1 MKLQSRLFLLAIFM
15 SVTTIVCAQDKTPV
29 NFDKITVQDFSL
41 EGINVDTSYGAVIL
55 AEVGKSSFVANK
67 KGFFSIVFKY
77 QGRIK
82 ILNQKAF
89 DIATVKIPLYKSVKT
104 DDEETLE
111 SLKASTYNIVDGKI
125 VETELD
131 KSNVY
136 KEVQDKNHVI
146 RKFTMPA
153 IKEGSVIDISYT
165 INSDFLFNLQPWV
178 FQGSYPRLW
187 SEYDLNLPEFFEYVF
202 LSKGSH
208 PLHLND
214 HKKKYQTYNV
224 RIPSDN
230 PTLMND
236 EIVSL
241 NSTNTINRWVMKDV
255 PALKEEKFT
264 SSLGNHTAR
273 IEFQMSGQKF
283 PNTPHRDIMGSW
295 SKACLELMKDVEFG
309 GRFKESGKWFSE
321 AMAGLKLEGKQ
332 PMEKAKT
339 IYSYIQKNFSSKGMK
354 GIYTSQPLKETFVSK
369 KGYVP
374 DINLLLTLFL
384 KKADMDVY
392 PVLISTRAN
401 GFATEQFPLLNQYNY
416 VVSKLQFNNEV
427 YYLDASQSFLGF
439 GKLPQY
445 CYNGA
450 GALID
455 FLHTSEP
462 LYADSITEQKMTNI
476 ILLNDEKNKNL
487 WVGNFMSSLGYYES
501 YAIKDEIQEKGKDAY
516 QKKLAE
522 NYSGD
527 LSIEDISI
535 QELDNNEKPIL
546 MNYVLKINRAEDNE
560 IIYFNPMIKEGLK
573 ENYFKS
579 EERKYPVELPY
590 RINEIYTFHIQVPE
604 GYVVDEVPKSVR
616 VSLNETDGSFEY
628 IVSKSNE
635 DVSLR
640 TQIKINKSIFMNDEY
655 ESLRNFFDY
664 IVKKHAEQIVF
675 KKKS

>member
-1 MKLQSRLFLLAIFM
+1 MKLQARLLLLAIFM
-15 SVTTIVCAQDKTPV
+15 SATAIVCAQDNTPV
-29 NFDKITVQDFSL
+29 NFDKIAVKDFSL
-41 EGINVDTSYGAVIL
+41 EGINVDTSYGAVVL

-67 KGFFSIVFKY
+67 KGFFSIVFKC
-77 QGRIK
+77 QKRIK
-82 ILNQKAF
+82 ILSQKGF
-89 DIATVKIPLYKSVKT
+89 DLATVKISLYKSIKT

-111 SLKASTYNIVDGKI
+111 SLKASTYNLVDGKI

-136 KEVQDKNHVI
+136 KEVQDKNHTL

-153 IKEGSVIDISYT
+153 IREGSIIDISYT
-165 INSDFLFNLQPWV
+165 VYSDFLFNLQPWS

-187 SEYDLNLPEFFEYVF
+187 SEYDLNLPEFFEYVT

-208 PLHLND
+208 PLHIKD
-214 HKKKYQTYNV
+214 RKEKYQIYNV

-230 PTLMND
+230 PTSMND

-241 NSTNTINRWVMKDV
+241 NSTNGINRWVMKDV

-264 SSLGNHTAR
+264 SSLDNHLAR

-283 PNTPHRDIMGSW
+283 PNMPHVDVMGSW

-309 GRFKESGKWFSE
+309 GSFKETGKWLTE

-332 PMEKAKT
+332 PLEKAKI
-339 IYSYIQKNFSSKGMK
+339 IYSYIQKNFSSKGSK
-354 GIYTSQPLKETFVSK
+354 WIYTSQTLKETFNSK

-384 KKADMDVY
+384 KKADLDAY
-392 PVLISTRAN
+392 PVLVSTRAN
-401 GFATEQFPLLNQYNY
+401 GFATEQFPLLGQYNY
-416 VVSKLQFNNEV
+416 VVSKLQYNTEV
-427 YYLDASQSFLGF
+427 YYLDASRPFLGF

-455 FLHTSEP
+455 FLHSSEP
-462 LYADSITEQKMTNI
+462 LYSDSITEQKMTNV
-476 ILLNDEKNKNL
+476 ILFNDEKNKNQ
-487 WVGNFMSSLGYYES
+487 WSGNFMSSLGYYES
-501 YAIKDEIQEKGKDAY
+501 FEIKDEIQEKGKVAY
-516 QKKLAE
+516 QKKLTDS
-522 NYSGD
+522 YSGD
-527 LSIEDISI
+527 LSIEDIDI
-535 QELDNNEKPIL
+535 KELDNNEKPL
-546 MNYVLKINRAEDNE
+546 QVNYILKINRTEDNE
-560 IIYFNPMIKEGLK
+560 IIYFNPMIKEGIK

-579 EERKYPVELPY
+579 EDRKYPVELPY

-604 GYVVDEVPKSVR
+604 GYVIDEVPKSVR

-640 TQIKINKSIFMNDEY
+640 TQIKVNKAIFMNDEY
-655 ESLRNFFDY
+655 ENLRSFFDY

>member
-1 MKLQSRLFLLAIFM
+1 MKLQARLSLLAIFM
-15 SVTTIVCAQDKTPV
+15 SATTIVCAQDNAPV
-29 NFDKITVQDFSL
+29 NFDKVTARDFSL
-41 EGINVDTSYGAVIL
+41 DGINVDTSYGAVVL

-67 KGFFSIVFKY
+67 KGFFSIVFKC
-77 QGRIK
+77 QKRIK
-82 ILNQKAF
+82 ILNQKGF

-111 SLKASTYNIVDGKI
+111 SLRASTYNLVDGKI

-136 KEVQDKNHVI
+136 KEVQDKNHTL

-153 IKEGSVIDISYT
+153 IREGSIIDISYT
-165 INSDFLFNLQPWV
+165 IYSDFLFNIQPWS
-178 FQGSYPRLW
+178 FQGAYPRLW

-208 PLHLND
+208 PLHIKD
-214 HKKKYQTYNV
+214 RKEKYQTYNV

-230 PTLMND
+230 PTLMSD
-236 EIVSL
+236 EVVSL
-241 NSTNTINRWVMKDV
+241 NSTNGINRWVMKDV

-264 SSLGNHTAR
+264 SSLDNHTAR

-283 PNTPHRDIMGSW
+283 PNMPHTDIMGSW

-309 GRFKESGKWFSE
+309 GSFKETGKWLSE
-321 AMAGLKLEGKQ
+321 AMAALKLEGKQ
-332 PMEKAKT
+332 PMEKAKA
-339 IYSYIQKNFSSKGMK
+339 IYSYIQKNFSSKGIR
-354 GIYTSQPLKETFVSK
+354 GIYTSQPLKETFNSK

-384 KKADMDVY
+384 KKADMNVY
-392 PVLISTRAN
+392 PVLVSTRSN
-401 GFATEQFPLLNQYNY
+401 GIATEQFPILNQYNY
-416 VVSKLQFNNEV
+416 VVSKLQYNAEV
-427 YYLDASQSFLGF
+427 YYLDASQPFLGF

-445 CYNGA
+445 CYNGP

-455 FLHTSEP
+455 FLHASEP

-487 WVGNFMSSLGYYES
+487 WSGNFMSSIGYYES
-501 YAIKDEIQEKGKDAY
+501 YGIKDEIQEKGKDAY
-516 QKKLAE
+516 IKKLTDS
-522 NYSGD
+522 YSGD
-527 LSIEDISI
+527 LSIEDIDI
-535 QELDNNEKPIL
+535 KELDNNDKPVQV
-546 MNYVLKINRAEDNE
+546 NYILKINRTEEND
-560 IIYFNPMIKEGLK
+560 IIYFNPMIKEGIK

-579 EERKYPVELPY
+579 EDRKYPVELPY
-590 RINEIYTFHIQVPE
+590 KINEIYTFHIQVPE

-640 TQIKINKSIFMNDEY
+640 TQIKINKAIFMNDDY
-655 ESLRNFFDY
+655 ESLRSFFDY